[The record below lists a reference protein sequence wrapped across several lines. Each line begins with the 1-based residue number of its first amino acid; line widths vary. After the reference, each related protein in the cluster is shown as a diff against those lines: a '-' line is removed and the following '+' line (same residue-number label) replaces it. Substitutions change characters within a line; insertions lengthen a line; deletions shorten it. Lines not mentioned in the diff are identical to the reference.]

1 MSYRSMSPFPL
12 KYEPA
17 TDYDVHGNEITIPS
31 GASMV
36 DMAKLFYG
44 PVKIAPIALSKPFM
58 QRDMFKDTEYI
69 PNKHDPFVFASW
81 QGVNVAKDMMRK
93 HQRYLMERAAVYHLP
108 TKRDENRGIDTIDSD
123 ALIARLAEINDA
135 DRSNISVIVGNEDIA
150 KKYCI
155 VRAYPAGWWAVSYSG
170 KDSPNPDYFSEA
182 LDATAQVIAM
192 QKKTPQFHALKKQ
205 YMNEIGDP
213 RYTNVGYPFFTA
225 EKSSDGKPLSKY
237 RVMSLYE
244 GLGYRGYKLPDLLAE
259 IDDRCPE
266 TVLKGYP
273 LAIASIRR
281 GQPNYKQ
288 LKLFRYSSSGL
299 KLSTGVRGLNTV
311 RVAYMAPYIY
321 NLLITP
327 VALEWKVL
335 RLLTPGLYHDGPTM
349 DARLKYLATHKR
361 HTIEAD
367 YSNYDRFIPQN
378 VMDKWIQ
385 GYAKTTNHP
394 DFVKDLLMYPFK
406 GMPLIWPDSIGGD
419 GRHGII
425 ISSKSNGLFSG
436 LKITGDYGTMNNN
449 TVVGAGLINNGIM
462 SKHEWIQYQMGYIN
476 GDVKPGQEEYW
487 IQSDDTQLFDSSI
500 PGLIKK
506 NNAFVQA
513 VKQAGLKGSITASDR
528 FLMRHISDG
537 RDAPLVTRI
546 FQNTISPE
554 VPVTNPLI
562 FTVGFMMRTEGL
574 LGIKTFGPR
583 AGVLTAVPREELLF
597 TKMVLEDLK
606 HVISNAAIPVKQ
618 VIDFIDV
625 LLVTSNS
632 MIAQLGDNKAVLPD
646 RSNVKKLKDMKTHV
660 LNQLAAFELQQLKQG
675 DTDHSMLYA
684 LLRDSNSPSSK
695 LLLDTIVSSDHEFA
709 HILEEMGKIDNG
721 LMKTAFKM
729 IKLKLDIDEW

>member
-1 MSYRSMSPFPL
+1 MSPFPL

-17 TDYDVHGNEITIPS
+17 TDYDVHGNEITIPQ

-69 PNKHDPFVFASW
+69 PNKHDPFVFSSW
-81 QGVNVAKDMMRK
+81 QGVNMAKDMMRK
-93 HQRYLMERAAVYHLP
+93 HQKYLMERAAYYHLP
-108 TKRDENRGIDTIDSD
+108 TKKDDNRGILTIDSD
-123 ALIARLAEINDA
+123 ALIVSLAKIADK

-170 KDSPNPDYFSEA
+170 KDSPNPKYFEDA
-182 LDATAQVIAM
+182 LDATAQVIAL
-192 QKKTPQFHALKKQ
+192 QKKSPQFHKLKQQ
-205 YMNEIGDP
+205 YMMEIGDP

-237 RVMSLYE
+237 RVMDLYE
-244 GLGYRGYKLPDLLAE
+244 GLGYQGFNLDKLLTE
-259 IDDRCPE
+259 IDNRCPE
-266 TVLKGYP
+266 AVLKGYP

-288 LKLFRYSSSGL
+288 LKLFRYASSGL

-361 HTIEAD
+361 YTIEAD

-378 VMDKWIQ
+378 VMEQWIK
-385 GYAKTTNHP
+385 GYAATTNHP
-394 DFVKDLLMYPFK
+394 EFVKQLLMYPFK
-406 GMPLIWPDSIGGD
+406 GMPLIWPDSVGGD

-425 ISSKSNGLFSG
+425 ISSRSNGLFSG

-449 TVVGAGLINNGIM
+449 TVVGAGFINNGIM
-462 SKHEWIQYQMGYIN
+462 TKQEWIQYQMGYIN

-513 VKQAGLKGSITASDR
+513 VKAAGLKGSITASDR

-597 TKMVLEDLK
+597 TKIVLEDLK
-606 HVISNAAIPVKQ
+606 KILFQAAIPVRQ
-618 VIDFIDV
+618 VIEFIDV
-625 LLVTSNS
+625 LVVTANT
-632 MIAQLGDNKAVLPD
+632 MIAQIGENISILPD
-646 RSNVKKLKDMKTHV
+646 RSNVKKLKDMKVHV

-709 HILEEMGKIDNG
+709 HILDEMGKIDNG

-729 IKLKLDIDEW
+729 INLKLDINEW